1 MPRDVPPLPLL
12 TIRPGRMVLRRAGAG
27 GAGGVPET
35 LAEFPYAEG
44 AEDAALAAVATA
56 LGPGAGPVA
65 LGLPESVVRVLTLK
79 VAGGDVRRGAVAAA
93 LEGLTP
99 YPVAELVFDWRADP
113 APDAPMGQV
122 RVAVVARE
130 TLAEAAAALGAH
142 GLSLG
147 AALAEG
153 LAGFERPARFD
164 LAAPEPDLPPVVRA
178 TPAAPAEALERI
190 VGRLAILRAPA
201 RSGRRAF
208 AVALTAAA
216 VVGAL
221 ALLALAGRGGGHAE
235 AERAALSAIAPLAG
249 APMSTAPGIDGRL
262 AQAVTGEA
270 PAEGAVRSDAAAPPA
285 VVAAR
290 DPTLSRI
297 GVALSA
303 AQPRLSALTPPAIA
317 ALTRADPPA
326 RGLPPPP
333 PGVVYTLDP
342 EGAVVPTAEGVLL
355 ADGVRLFAG
364 APPVVPPLPPGRVAA
379 PAPAA
384 DDPVGAAVA
393 AAVGAALGTPSA
405 GGTPAPPPQAGPEA
419 ALPEAEPARAAGP
432 VAVPPQPPAV
442 RAALRAAEARRNV
455 IVPPLPPRVAQQVPA
470 AEPAAAPP
478 EAAPPEAAPPAA
490 APPEAAPPETAP
502 DAAAPA
508 PAAEAAPAT
517 PAVAE
522 TPAPRP

>member
-1 MPRDVPPLPLL
+1 
-12 TIRPGRMVLRRAGAG
+12 
-27 GAGGVPET
+27 
-35 LAEFPYAEG
+35 
-44 AEDAALAAVATA
+44 
-56 LGPGAGPVA
+56 
-65 LGLPESVVRVLTLK
+65 
-79 VAGGDVRRGAVAAA
+79 
-93 LEGLTP
+93 
-99 YPVAELVFDWRADP
+99 
-113 APDAPMGQV
+113 
-122 RVAVVARE
+122 
-130 TLAEAAAALGAH
+130 
-142 GLSLG
+142 
-147 AALAEG
+147 
-153 LAGFERPARFD
+153 
-164 LAAPEPDLPPVVRA
+164 
-178 TPAAPAEALERI
+178 
-190 VGRLAILRAPA
+190 
-201 RSGRRAF
+201 
-208 AVALTAAA
+208 LTAAA
-216 VVGAL
+216 VGGAL

-290 DPTLSRI
+290 DPTLARS

-384 DDPVGAAVA
+384 DDPVGAAVV
-393 AAVGAALGTPSA
+393 AAVGAALGPPSA
-405 GGTPAPPPQAGPEA
+405 DGTPAPPPQAGPEA

-432 VAVPPQPPAV
+432 VAIPPQPPAV

-470 AEPAAAPP
+470 VEPAAAL
-478 EAAPPEAAPPAA
+478 PEAAPPAA
-490 APPEAAPPETAP
+490 APPEAAPPAAIPPETAP
-502 DAAAPA
+502 VAAAPA
-508 PAAEAAPAT
+508 PAAEAAPAA

-522 TPAPRP
+522 TPAPRPLAFAPPPRPFAPAPAPAPEAAAAAPQPPLAFAPPARPVGLAPPPAPAAAAEAGTRTAVAAPPPRPAGLKPPARRADPGAPAVVSSGDKVRTPSGTERIVAREATTGGLDMGRVNLIGVFGTQQNRTALIREVDGRIRRVKVGDRIEGGRVAAIGSDELRYVRDGQNVTLRMPRN